1 MGSDNPIKYH
11 NTWISYNY
19 MSHYMEHIFP
29 MISVYVDFKRWFSHV
44 FPSQVAGSA
53 HAAGRALR
61 QLCEDLLRPLGLS
74 DDQKRP
80 FGRNM
85 GGKWVENTGIN
96 IYQWMDS
103 GNINGIIWDYPH
115 L

>member
-1 MGSDNPIKYH
+1 ML
-11 NTWISYNY
+11 
-19 MSHYMEHIFP
+19 
-29 MISVYVDFKRWFSHV
+29 V
-44 FPSQVAGSA
+44 FPCFPFPKPLKDVDRDVAGSA

-74 DDQKRP
+74 DDQKRR

-85 GGKWVENTGIN
+85 GGKWVGKYGIIPIYRCLSIYPN
-96 IYQWMDS
+96 ISYIYQWMDS
-103 GNINGIIWDYPH
+103 GYGINVDNLSGNLVGKYGDAR

>member
-1 MGSDNPIKYH
+1 ML
-11 NTWISYNY
+11 
-19 MSHYMEHIFP
+19 
-29 MISVYVDFKRWFSHV
+29 V
-44 FPSQVAGSA
+44 FPCFPFPKPLKDVDRDVAGSA